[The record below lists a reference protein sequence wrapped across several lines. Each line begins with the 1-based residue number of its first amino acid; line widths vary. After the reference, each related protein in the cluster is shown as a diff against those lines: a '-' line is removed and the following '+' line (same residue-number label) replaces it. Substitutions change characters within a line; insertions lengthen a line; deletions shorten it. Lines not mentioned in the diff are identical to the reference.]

1 MGGLFSALQLHGK
14 LVFNASQLL
23 KSSKNGGRPASRYLS
38 AALALGLTGCTMVG
52 PDFQTPEADVAD
64 SWLST
69 DRPEIS
75 GTPDDHGQWWK
86 NFNDPTLDRLI
97 ETAYAQNL
105 TLQLAGLRVYEARAV
120 LGYASGTLYPQV
132 QGLNGSASNINL
144 SENSDP
150 VSNLPPPVNSLV
162 DTRFDRYAMSF
173 DAAWELDF
181 WGKFRRGV
189 ESADAHLAGTIATYD
204 DILVTLSGEVATAY
218 IVLRTLEQR
227 LAYARNNV
235 ATQQRSLE
243 IADVRFRNELV
254 TELDVQLS
262 RSLLQST
269 ESTIPLLESSID
281 RTRLALSLLLGMP
294 PSDLSDI
301 INESGKIPDV
311 PESVA
316 VGIPA
321 DLLRRRPDI
330 RRHEMQAAAQS
341 ARIGIAKADFYP
353 ALRLG
358 GNIGWSAGSSSDL
371 FDSGSG
377 MSFAGVGFNWK
388 ILNYGR
394 LRNNER
400 VQDARFQQTI
410 LAYENSVLNAAR
422 EVEDGLARFSR
433 SGERVEHLHKSVVA
447 ARRAV
452 ELAQTQY
459 RDGIIS
465 YTLVLDSLQFLSLN
479 EDLLAAARGEEARS
493 LVSTYKALGGGWQMR
508 EGNDYISDDIRNTMQ
523 ERTNWGELMEA
534 SSVVPVEASERGSW
548 RLPDR

>member
-1 MGGLFSALQLHGK
+1 MQARRLMDFVARSGSV
-14 LVFNASQLL
+14 VFF
-23 KSSKNGGRPASRYLS
+23 
-38 AALALGLTGCTMVG
+38 AALTGCAMVG
-52 PDFQTPEADVAD
+52 PDFETPEVETPAN
-64 SWLST
+64 WLAEE
-69 DRPEIS
+69 RPEIS
-75 GTPDDHGQWWK
+75 GTPEDQVEWWTH
-86 NFNDPTLDRLI
+86 FNDPTLDRLI

-105 TLQLAGLRVYEARAV
+105 TLQLAGLRVYEARAI
-120 LGYASGTLYPQV
+120 LGYATGTLYPQV
-132 QGLNGSASNINL
+132 QGINGSAANIEI

-150 VSNLPPPVNSLV
+150 ISNLPPPVSSLAE
-162 DTRFDRYAMSF
+162 TRFDRYALSF

-218 IVLRTLEQR
+218 IVLRTLEER

-235 ATQQRSLE
+235 AIQQRSLE

-254 TELDVQLS
+254 TELDVQLA
-262 RSLLQST
+262 RSLLEAT
-269 ESTIPLLESSID
+269 ESTIPLLETSID
-281 RTRLALSLLLGMP
+281 RTKLALSLLLGMQ

-301 INESGKIPDV
+301 ISAPGQIPEV
-311 PESVA
+311 PQAVA

-330 RRHEMQAAAQS
+330 RRHEMMAAAQS

-353 ALRLG
+353 AIRLG
-358 GNIGWSAGSSSDL
+358 GLIGWSADSSSDL
-371 FDSGSG
+371 FESGSG
-377 MSFAGVGFNWK
+377 TSFAGVGFNWK

-394 LRNNER
+394 LRNNVR
-400 VQDARFQQTI
+400 VQDARFQQT
-410 LAYENSVLNAAR
+410 LVAYENSVLNAAR

-433 SGERVEHLHKSVVA
+433 SGERVDHLHASVMA

-452 ELAQTQY
+452 DLAQTQY

-465 YTLVLDSLQFLSLN
+465 YTLVLDAQQFLSLN

-493 LVSTYKALGGGWQMR
+493 LVSTYKALGGGWQIR
-508 EGNDYISDDIRNTMQ
+508 EGNDYISDDIRQIMQ
-523 ERTNWGELMEA
+523 DRTNWGELMEA
-534 SSVVPVEASERGSW
+534 SSVEPVEAGDRGSW

>member
-1 MGGLFSALQLHGK
+1 MHRLLY
-14 LVFNASQLL
+14 VFQPHRESTSSTSRLL
-23 KSSKNGGRPASRYLS
+23 KRLKRPSRPIARFTS
-38 AALALGLTGCTMVG
+38 MALALTLTGCAMVG
-52 PDFQTPEADVAD
+52 PDFETPEAEVAD
-64 SWLST
+64 NWLDS

-86 NFNDPTLDRLI
+86 NFNDPTLDKLI

-105 TLQLAGLRVYEARAV
+105 TLQLAGLRVYEARAI
-120 LGYASGTLYPQV
+120 LGYATGTLYPQV
-132 QGLNGSASNINL
+132 QGINGTASNIEI

-150 VSNLPPPVNSLV
+150 ISNLPPAVGSLV
-162 DTRFDRYAMSF
+162 DTRFDRYALSF

-189 ESADAHLAGTIATYD
+189 ESADAHMAATIATYD

-218 IVLRTLEQR
+218 IVLRTLEER

-235 ATQQRSLE
+235 AIQQRSLQ
-243 IADVRFRNELV
+243 IADVRHRNQLV
-254 TELDVQLS
+254 SELDVQLA
-262 RSLLQST
+262 RSLSETTQ
-269 ESTIPLLESSID
+269 STIPLLETSID

-301 INESGKIPDV
+301 ISGPGAIPQA
-311 PESVA
+311 PEAVA

-358 GNIGWSAGSSSDL
+358 GLIGWSSGSSSDL

-394 LRNNER
+394 LRNNVR
-400 VQDARFQQTI
+400 VQDARFQQT
-410 LAYENSVLNAAR
+410 LVAYEHSVLNAAR
-422 EVEDGLARFSR
+422 EVEDGLARYSR
-433 SGERVEHLHKSVVA
+433 SGERVDHLEESVRA

-459 RDGIIS
+459 RDGVIS
-465 YTLVLDSLQFLSLN
+465 YTLVLDAQQFLSLN
-479 EDLLAAARGEEARS
+479 EDQLAAARGEEVRS
-493 LVSTYKALGGGWQMR
+493 LIATYKALGGGWQIR
-508 EGNDYISDDIRNTMQ
+508 EGNDFISDKNRNTMQ

-534 SSVVPVEASERGSW
+534 SSVVPLEADERGKW